1 MLCCVYVSLKFIEKE
16 NAVLRE
22 GWQTHHTLNQVLS
35 NIHYNL
41 CFKTY
46 TIFQRYL
53 KFILESFKAFFFNK
67 RSKEK
72 VSPFFHSKSYP
83 FKITSK
89 A

>member
-53 KFILESFKAFFFNK
+53 KFILESFKAFFSIKEAKK
-67 RSKEK
+67 RCLLFFIQRVILSK
-72 VSPFFHSKSYP
+72 
-83 FKITSK
+83 
-89 A
+89 